1 MMSGMPCASSMESE
15 GEVEVVWRVFTSFA
29 KFVIG
34 FGSSCRL
41 KEMGSFDL
49 TTILLQ
55 LDS

>member
-1 MMSGMPCASSMESE
+1 MESE